1 MQWREMETFPKHF
14 HDGSDGNVQE
24 SHISD
29 DPAEAIRSFL
39 SFVKKKIKRKREDES
54 NR

>member
-1 MQWREMETFPKHF
+1 ME
-14 HDGSDGNVQE
+14 GNGNVQE